1 VSKGDLISTVD
12 QAITLQTLPP
22 DLSPY
27 KSHSHVWLRAEAF
40 CTALLERGYSF
51 DELVIKRLG
60 TFKRSYRNDIE
71 SIAAITDDG
80 NGQLELALN
89 RDSIYDRLP
98 EGLFHQPRGHGAAAP
113 VSEMVKEYRRYREEE
128 REARRFFQP
137 LEQEIFRYSISVEE
151 EERRLLWG
159 LQSGV
164 MSSSFATFWNL
175 RDGLPNESVSVL
187 LRIMPWAHLIKG
199 DMELTATALE
209 LMLER
214 PVTVEQHI
222 HNDQVTEGNVFQLGE
237 GELGVDTVTGNHFSD
252 AGAVWTFTISDMKGS
267 EISAFL
273 NDAPYGKFLK
283 QFVDIFMPLEI
294 DAVFE
299 YVLNTAVEEE
309 ADEAVLGYSFVL

>member
-1 VSKGDLISTVD
+1 M
-12 QAITLQTLPP
+12 
-22 DLSPY
+22 
-27 KSHSHVWLRAEAF
+27 WLRAEAL
-40 CTALLERGYSF
+40 CAALLERGYSF
-51 DELVIKRLG
+51 DDLVIKRLG

-71 SIAAITDDG
+71 AVTVKTDDG
-80 NGQLELALN
+80 DGQLELSVN
-89 RDSIYDRLP
+89 RDGIYDRLP
-98 EGLFHQPRGHGAAAP
+98 EGLFHQPKGHGAAAP

-128 REARRFFQP
+128 RDARKFFQP

-175 RDGLPNESVSVL
+175 REGLPGEGVSVL

-214 PVTVEQHI
+214 PITVVQQI
-222 HNDQVTEGNVFQLGE
+222 VNDQVTEGSVFQLGA
-237 GELGVDTVTGNHFSD
+237 GELGIDTVTGNHFND
-252 AGAVWTFTISDMKGS
+252 AGAVWTFTIGDMKGS
-267 EISAFL
+267 EISAFI
-273 NDAPYGKFLK
+273 NDAPYERFLK

-299 YVLNTAVEEE
+299 YALDTAVQAESGEE
-309 ADEAVLGYSFVL
+309 VLGYSFVL